1 MTRQPEI
8 TPVALLCLETRQF
21 VDAELWDTINAR
33 NLADWESKWRPELC
47 HLLDD
52 LHYKGVEQTRWPQS
66 RHWDWR
72 AKIRALESCVDRQ
85 CFTIVCED
93 MTQAMMITD
102 SAKRARIESQKNEH
116 LVYIDFLESAP
127 WNRNEII
134 DRPPRFAG
142 CGSILVRAAIEYSK
156 REEYK
161 GRIGLHSLPQANN
174 FYAGKVGMTDMGKD
188 PDYQDLRYFEMT
200 PAQAEAFIKEAE

>member
-8 TPVALLCLETRQF
+8 TPVALLCLATRQF
-21 VDAELWDTINAR
+21 VDAELWDTVNAG
-33 NLADWESKWRPELC
+33 NLADWGSKWWPELC
-47 HLLDD
+47 HLLDA
-52 LHYKGVEQTRWPQS
+52 LRYKCVEQTRWPQS
-66 RHWDWR
+66 RRWDWR

-85 CFTIVCED
+85 CFTIVRED

-102 SAKRARIESQKNEH
+102 SAKRARIESQKNER
-116 LVYIDFLESAP
+116 LIYIDFLESAP

-134 DRPPRFAG
+134 DKPPGFAG
-142 CGSILVRAAIEYSK
+142 RGSILVRAAIEYSK
-156 REEYK
+156 REECE
-161 GRIGLHSLPQANN
+161 GRIGLHSLPRAND
-174 FYAGKVGMTDMGKD
+174 FYASKAGMTDMGKD